1 MVDEAG
7 FWLRRKIDGSYD
19 EVWTLFSRVMSQFD
33 SEWFEYLWEG
43 WEYYENGYYAKVAKS
58 TYSYDTSSSDRR
70 KNSLRP
76 VFRFRLYKSG
86 CW

>member
-33 SEWFEYLWEG
+33 SEWFEYMWEG
-43 WEYYENGYYAKVAKS
+43 WEYYEDGYYEEEYYEEEVQ
-58 TYSYDTSSSDRR
+58 
-70 KNSLRP
+70 
-76 VFRFRLYKSG
+76 
-86 CW
+86 